1 MEHPTMRRGTMR
13 FACALVLI
21 VALLSAGCGV
31 RGATSTAERFCPAG
45 SNPDPNVVLCENFE
59 DGGFE
64 RRWDIGGHQG
74 IWRTSDFVRC
84 TDHHFGFNDSCA
96 AWSNRLVFDNE
107 WGFYGYDG
115 RRAFSPQSEFYVRWY
130 QKMSKPFNWGTL
142 EDKSVLLHDR
152 DNIITAYVGSN
163 RNHLPVVPDSGP
175 GMPYVA
181 NYQDVDTPET
191 GGRYTRVNRF
201 QNQRTNI
208 TLQPDTWYLFEWY
221 VKLNT
226 PGSTDG
232 VTKLWIDDASRP
244 ISSQTLR
251 MEYQDM
257 RWLRSDQQGRQFGE
271 VRLTL
276 YDQRCD
282 IGRNVCPPYGPYVLD
297 QWQQWDN
304 IVVSKRPIGPMK

>member
-1 MEHPTMRRGTMR
+1 MTRLIAKFGCAFAVLATQL
-13 FACALVLI
+13 FAACA
-21 VALLSAGCGV
+21 V
-31 RGATSTAERFCPAG
+31 RGATRTAESMCPGG
-45 SNPDPNVVLCENFE
+45 SSPDPNVVLCENFE
-59 DGGFE
+59 DGGVE

-84 TDHHFGFNDSCA
+84 TDDHFGFRDRCA

-115 RRAFSPQSEFYVRWY
+115 RRSFPPQSKFYVRWY

-142 EDKSVLLHDR
+142 EDKSVLLHDPG
-152 DNIITAYVGSN
+152 NSITAYVGSN
-163 RNHLPVVPDSGP
+163 RNHLPVVRDSGP
-175 GMPYVA
+175 GMPYIA

-191 GGRYTRVNRF
+191 NGRFTKVNRF
-201 QNQRTNI
+201 QNQGNNI

-221 VKLNT
+221 VQLNT
-226 PGSTDG
+226 PGMSDG
-232 VTKLWIDDASRP
+232 ITKLWIDDTSRP
-244 ISSQTLR
+244 MATQTLR
-251 MEYQDM
+251 MAYDDM
-257 RWLRSDQQGRQFGE
+257 RWLKRDQGGRQFGV

-282 IGRNVCPPYGPYVLD
+282 IGRNTCPPNGPYVLD

-304 IVVSKRPIGPMK
+304 IVVSTHPIGPMK